1 MYLAIYVGITK
12 NIVIHALGCGTRV
25 VSSNIIQ
32 QIWFLLI
39 RVTAQPSLAGPVTCC
54 LDAQS
59 VRRPPLWHSVIR
71 VVGAGTLP
79 FAVPRLRSSV
89 HDNVHRYDDIHS
101 EAVHAGADEVC
112 QGFDSDGLALVLL
125 LLSLGSRW
133 GLVLML

>member
-1 MYLAIYVGITK
+1 M
-12 NIVIHALGCGTRV
+12 

-32 QIWFLLI
+32 QIWFLVI
-39 RVTAQPSLAGPVTCC
+39 RETAKPSLAGPATCC

-59 VRRPPLWHSVIR
+59 VRRPPLWHSVTR

-101 EAVHAGADEVC
+101 EAVHA
-112 QGFDSDGLALVLL
+112 DGLALVLL

-133 GLVLML
+133 GLQLML